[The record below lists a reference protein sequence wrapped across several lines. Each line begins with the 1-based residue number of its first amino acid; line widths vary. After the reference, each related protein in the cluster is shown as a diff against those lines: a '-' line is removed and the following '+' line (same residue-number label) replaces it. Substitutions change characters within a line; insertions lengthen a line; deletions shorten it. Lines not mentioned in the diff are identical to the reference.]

1 MNVFEVVKASVSVP
15 DAAKMYGIR
24 ADSHG
29 MARCPFHDD
38 RHPSLKLNQ
47 DFYYCFGCG
56 ATGDVI
62 DFVSRLFSLSPYEAA
77 KKLAGDFGIDPD
89 KPPSAAALAKPRHP
103 MIRAF
108 CEDERYCHRV
118 LCDYL
123 HLLEDWEVRY
133 APVTMEE
140 EPDDRFVEACQMRG
154 LIEYLADILTVGN
167 LDARVEAVKEL
178 MKDGKIGSLEEKVR
192 RARQEE
198 RRTMDYGKEYTA
210 A

>member
-24 ADSHG
+24 ADRHG
-29 MARCPFHDD
+29 MAKCPFHDD

-62 DFVSRLFSLSPYEAA
+62 DFVSRLYDLSAFEAA
-77 KKLAGDFGIDPD
+77 KKIVSDFGLDPD
-89 KPPSAAALAKPRHP
+89 KPPSASALAKPRHP

-108 CEDERYCHRV
+108 REDERYCHRV

-123 HLLEDWEVRY
+123 HLLEDWKVRY
-133 APVTMEE
+133 APVTMED
-140 EPDDRFVEACQMRG
+140 EPDDRFVEACQM
-154 LIEYLADILTVGN
+154 LDYIEYLADILTVSD
-167 LDARVEAVKEL
+167 LDTRVAAVREL

-198 RRTMDYGKEYTA
+198 RRECHGEERIA
-210 A
+210 G